1 MTFLLSLFR
10 TPEAQGDPYQWASV
24 LLAHALIGLA
34 LTAVL
39 PLGLAVAVYTSWEA
53 AQWGFYKADPWD
65 CLLDWCA
72 YALGSAVAVAL
83 MAGAGPLGA
92 IVALS
97 LVLAAGVRKRQ

>member
-1 MTFLLSLFR
+1 MTFLLSLLR
-10 TPEAQGDPYQWASV
+10 TPEAQGDPHVWASV

-34 LTAVL
+34 LAAVL
-39 PLGLAVAVYTSWEA
+39 PLWLAIAIYTAWEA
-53 AQWGFYKADPWD
+53 AQWAFYEADPWD

-83 MAGAGPLGA
+83 MTGAGPLGA
-92 IVALS
+92 IVALG